1 MEVVNASQISKGKDF
16 SVLIYAQPGTGKTTT
31 AKYLSGK
38 TLVIDVD
45 RTTNVLAGEP
55 NVDIVYLNTIHPAL
69 KTKELLKDIH
79 DNYLDKYDNIF
90 FDNLSEFEQ
99 SWFGEKANESKTKA
113 GKDMGTPQQGD
124 YNQYTYYLHD
134 MIQYINSWKDINKIY
149 TAWEGNR
156 EIISPEGQSFTQ
168 LIPDIREKSVNKI
181 MGLMNVVAR
190 LVINDETK
198 NRGYLLAPAPA
209 YYVKNQIDNRTFAL
223 QGDLFKWGDSD
234 VQTPRV
240 SNKAGQSG
248 TTEAK

>member
-1 MEVVNASQISKGKDF
+1 MEIVKAADISKGKDF
-16 SVLIYAQPGTGKTTT
+16 SALIYAQPGTGKTTT
-31 AKYLSGK
+31 AKYLPGK

-45 RTTNVLAGEP
+45 RTTNVLSGLP
-55 NVDIVYLNTIHPAL
+55 NIDIVYLDTIHPAI
-69 KTKELLKDIH
+69 KTKQLLKDIH

-99 SWFGEKANESKTKA
+99 SWFGEKANESKTKS

-134 MIQYINSWKDINKIY
+134 MIQYINSWKNINKIY
-149 TAWEGNR
+149 TAWEGGR
-156 EIISPEGQSFTQ
+156 DIVSPEGQSFTQ

-198 NRGYLLAPAPA
+198 NRGYLLSPTPA
-209 YYVKNQIDNRTFAL
+209 YYVKNQIDNRTFAM
-223 QGDLFKWGDSD
+223 QADLFKWGETN
-234 VQTPRV
+234 VQTSQV
-240 SNKAGQSG
+240 SNEASQSG
-248 TTEAK
+248 KTTAK

>member
-1 MEVVNASQISKGKDF
+1 MEIVKASDVSKGKDF
-16 SVLIYAQPGTGKTTT
+16 SALIYAQPGSGKTTT

-45 RTTNVLAGEP
+45 RTTNVLAGLD
-55 NVDIVYLNTIHPAL
+55 NIDIVYLDTIHPAL

-79 DNYLDKYDNIF
+79 DNYLDKYDNVF

-134 MIQYINSWKDINKIY
+134 MIQYINSWKNINKIY

-198 NRGYLLAPAPA
+198 KRGYLLAPTPA
-209 YYVKNQIDNRTFAL
+209 YYVKNQIDNRSFAL
-223 QGDLFKWGDSD
+223 QGDLFKWGDTD
-234 VQTPRV
+234 VQTPRL
-240 SNKAGQSG
+240 SNEASGSSKTKA
-248 TTEAK
+248 K